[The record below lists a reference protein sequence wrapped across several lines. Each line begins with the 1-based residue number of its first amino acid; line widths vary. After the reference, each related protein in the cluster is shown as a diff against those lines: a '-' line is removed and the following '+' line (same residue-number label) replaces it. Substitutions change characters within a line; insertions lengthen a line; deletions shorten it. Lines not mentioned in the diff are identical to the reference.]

1 MIKKQEINGEMLI
14 MESRRKIRVLYR
26 QCGSI
31 KGVSRRTGV
40 SIPTVRK
47 IVKSEEPLAMSYKR
61 SVQPYRKLDE
71 YKETLEKLLRD
82 NRFVKP
88 QRNGVR
94 LFEEP
99 YASS

>member
-1 MIKKQEINGEMLI
+1 M
-14 MESRRKIRVLYR
+14 
-26 QCGSI
+26 
-31 KGVSRRTGV
+31 GV